1 MAQAE
6 PYALDH
12 LLDERRSD
20 CNLTFLADNVAH
32 VFNGL
37 TTAENYKPAY
47 GRAIY
52 ISPHLPATIA
62 KTYRNAYPSRLSM
75 EKMEGWTYLTD
86 VFLHEEMQDPQLR
99 ASHRETALDL
109 YFQQARGDIRICAD
123 NSEPASGYLRRRGL
137 PILEV
142 RASLGEDIITI
153 NGQSVTD
160 FMRKKGWSRGSAI
173 APAPQQA
180 ESSAPDASAPEAS
193 ASVMALDLFR
203 KPAEELMA
211 AARAAPVRMAQ
222 ILTFPSWRARP

>member
-37 TTAENYKPAY
+37 TNAEHYKPAHS
-47 GRAIY
+47 RAIY
-52 ISPHLPATIA
+52 ISPHLSASIA
-62 KTYRNAYPSRLSM
+62 KTYRNAYPSRLPM
-75 EKMEGWTYLTD
+75 EKMEGWTYLTE

-109 YFQQARGDIRICAD
+109 YFQQARGDFRICVD
-123 NSEPASGYLRRRGL
+123 DSEPASGYLRRRGL
-137 PILEV
+137 PILEA
-142 RASLGEDIITI
+142 RASLGDDIVTI

-160 FMRKKGWSRGSAI
+160 FMRKKGWSRSNAI
-173 APAPQQA
+173 APAAQRT
-180 ESSAPDASAPEAS
+180 EASEVS

-203 KPAEELMA
+203 RPAETIMA
-211 AARAAPVRMAQ
+211 AARTAPVRMAQ
-222 ILTFPSWRARP
+222 ILTFPDWRARP